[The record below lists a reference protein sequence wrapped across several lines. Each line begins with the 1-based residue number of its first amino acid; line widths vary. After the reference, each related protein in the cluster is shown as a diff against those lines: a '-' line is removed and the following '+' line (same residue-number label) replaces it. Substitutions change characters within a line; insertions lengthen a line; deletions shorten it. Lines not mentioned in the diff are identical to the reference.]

1 MTVLE
6 SLRMLTAY
14 PIPMESLEAIG
25 IEVGLDLGDE
35 LSTVPSKSIYLAK
48 SRTYMFVALAPNVSE
63 GGVSISYTATERAY
77 FMNLARKYA
86 ALAGEDGMIPGPA
99 YGYKG
104 ENI

>member
-6 SLRMLTAY
+6 ALTALSAY
-14 PIPMESLEAIG
+14 PIPAATIEAIG

-35 LSTVPSKSIYLAK
+35 LSNMPTRDIWRAKARIYLYLA
-48 SRTYMFVALAPNVSE
+48 TAPNVSE
-63 GGVSISYTATERAY
+63 GGVSISYSSADK
-77 FMNLARKYA
+77 NLFLSNARKFA
-86 ALAGEDGMIPGPA
+86 ELAGEDSLIPGPA